1 MAEQR
6 SKPEKSFRSGAISVA
21 VWKNTVKAQNSRTSL
36 FRTVS
41 FERRYKNADG
51 QWQSTSQLR
60 RDDIPRLVY
69 LLNKAYE
76 HIITSRHDQTADS
89 NESTHSS
96 VEG

>member
-76 HIITSRHDQTADS
+76 HIITSRHDQAD
-89 NESTHSS
+89 ESTHSS